1 MDDLGKKICLQKR
14 YLRVER
20 AVEHENF
27 ELSHILDRAA
37 EAIAEAA
44 DRLDVGLVAGFAQN
58 FPHTLHVH
66 VDRSFIH
73 IAIVSPDLSK
83 QLGAI
88 EGSPRV
94 RHQELK
100 QPIFNASQVE

>member
-14 YLRVER
+14 HLRVER

-37 EAIAEAA
+37 EAIAEAE
-44 DRLDVGLVAGFAQN
+44 DRLDVGLVAGFAQDLS
-58 FPHTLHVH
+58 HEMHVK

-73 IAIVSPDLSK
+73 IASVSPDLSK
-83 QLGAI
+83 QLRAS
-88 EGSPRV
+88 EGFPRV
-94 RHQELK
+94 RHQELE
-100 QPIFNASQVE
+100 QPIFDASQV